1 MTDINEVAVAL
12 TAAQKQ
18 IETPKQD
25 SINPHFKS
33 KYAGLQS
40 VLDAVIPALNAHDI
54 ALTQQTKWEN
64 ERLLVVTK
72 LIHKSGQYI
81 ESVYPVLPIQDTP
94 QGYGSALTY
103 ARRYS
108 LSAIVGVASEPDD
121 DANEASKAPKNADQR
136 FTDEIKKAFDAK
148 EVPPPAARK
157 KSAPVV
163 INPPPDSP
171 TFIDVIKAIEK
182 AETLEDLDA
191 AADLARTTPMDHLQ
205 KQMVREV
212 GTKKRGVLTD
222 EDIPQ

>member
-25 SINPHFKS
+25 SINPQFKS

-121 DANEASKAPKNADQR
+121 DANEASKALKNADQK
-136 FTDEIKKAFDAK
+136 FTDEIKKVFDAK

-157 KSAPVV
+157 KSAPVD
-163 INPPPDSP
+163 INPPSDSP
-171 TFIDVIKAIEK
+171 TFMDVIKAIEK